1 MAVLESDV
9 RDLFKTIMSDTMKT
23 VSAGRKTVIAPTV
36 VRQLAK
42 EITAEAEQGTIA
54 AFESALSKA
63 EKIVDQLGF
72 NVKDFNKGLADRIKE
87 LKEQKIKADKEVTD
101 LRAKNI
107 VAETRT
113 IREGKEYRIEAN
125 ILTNKEI
132 RDRQRTLQRQEK
144 LYVRDEKNVKKERE
158 KLLKKETLSNEEKEL
173 IIREEQ
179 RLQDQREALDK
190 ERNILNPQGES
201 PLEDRE
207 NSLQLP
213 PALQA
218 LVDAFMSPFTSIGD
232 AFTTFKDQI
241 VGVGEVFAFAFKGLG
256 KGFKNLISGIKFLG
270 AFFMSGKVLI
280 GLAIAGVAIGLI
292 KFRDK
297 LIGVKDFLMG
307 LPKTIGD
314 FFKEQFANIKSFF
327 IDAIN
332 GLIVMMNKV
341 LPGFA
346 EIPLI
351 QKEAKEEKTSAEI
364 GQELDSLLEKNE
376 PETLGPS
383 GDEASMIA
391 DLKGANQVKITS
403 NNQVSEALGGLS
415 YQPFDLAN
423 LGKSQEE
430 RLIDANTIK
439 EQELQEKSKSNIP
452 FLQSNTN
459 QTNISGSSSMTV
471 GMSSGTANG
480 DATFDNMAGAL
491 SP

>member
-63 EKIVDQLGF
+63 EKIVNQLGF
-72 NVKDFNKGLADRIKE
+72 NVKDFNKGLGDRIEE

-132 RDRQRTLQRQEK
+132 RDRQKILQRQEK
-144 LYVRDEKNVKKERE
+144 LYVRDERNVKKERE
-158 KLLKKETLSNEEKEL
+158 KLLKKETLTNEEKEF
-173 IIREEQ
+173 IIREEA
-179 RLQDQREALDK
+179 RLQDLRNNLDN
-190 ERNILNPQGES
+190 ENRVLNPNES

-207 NSLQLP
+207 GMQLP
-213 PALQA
+213 PALQG
-218 LVDAFMSPFTSIGD
+218 LLDAFMSPFMAIGE

-241 VGVGEVFAFAFKGLG
+241 TSVGEVFAFGFKGLG
-256 KGFKNLISGIKFLG
+256 KGFKKLIGGIKFLG

-280 GLAIAGVAIGLI
+280 GLAIAGLVIGLI

-297 LIGVKDFLMG
+297 LKGVKDFLLG
-307 LPKTIGD
+307 IPKTIGD
-314 FFKEQFANIKSFF
+314 FFKDQFIKIKNTL
-327 IDAIN
+327 IDTIN
-332 GLIVMMNKV
+332 GLIGYLNTLPFVELEYLKKV
-341 LPGFA
+341 ETQQNTEEEQKAA
-346 EIPLI
+346 EKYL
-351 QKEAKEEKTSAEI
+351 QDKAEAEGEMV
-364 GQELDSLLEKNE
+364 
-376 PETLGPS
+376 GPS
-383 GDEASMIA
+383 EAEA
-391 DLKGANQVKITS
+391 ALVDDLQSGSEVKIKSADQTS
-403 NNQVSEALGGLS
+403 DVLGSLK
-415 YQPFDLAN
+415 YKEFDLQN

-430 RLIDANTIK
+430 RMMEANALSETTDGTSGSTFTN
-439 EQELQEKSKSNIP
+439 QN
-452 FLQSNTN
+452 NTS
-459 QTNISGSSSMTV
+459 QTNINGSSSVAV
-471 GMSSGTANG
+471 GVTSGTVNTDKSFNDVAS
-480 DATFDNMAGAL
+480 AV